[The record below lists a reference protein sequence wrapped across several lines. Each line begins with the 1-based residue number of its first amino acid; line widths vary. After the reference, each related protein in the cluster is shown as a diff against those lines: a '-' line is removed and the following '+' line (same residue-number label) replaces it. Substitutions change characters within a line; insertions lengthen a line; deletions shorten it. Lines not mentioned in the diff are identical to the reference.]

1 MYFLGRSWSPYPAS
15 NASVF
20 YTKMDVEHVCLYT
33 HITINIC
40 WKSYGWIMK
49 AKARFWHWCYY
60 VQCHGCKGTS
70 HNEHDILCHLGDN
83 RENSIFLHCRNGVQA
98 TLVTLPVAFYL
109 FSAWWRLR
117 KKHIWN
123 MNSMQTC
130 RYVIIV
136 RINCFLPKEKHS
148 VYEECQVSV
157 AGKERLWEDDTLL
170 E

>member
-1 MYFLGRSWSPYPAS
+1 
-15 NASVF
+15 
-20 YTKMDVEHVCLYT
+20 MDVEHVCLYT

-40 WKSYGWIMK
+40 WKNYGWITK

-60 VQCHGCKGTS
+60 VHVMGVKVPVTMNMIYSVIWRTTEKTQSFHIVKM
-70 HNEHDILCHLGDN
+70 
-83 RENSIFLHCRNGVQA
+83 VQA

-117 KKHIWN
+117 KKHTWN

-136 RINCFLPKEKHS
+136 RINCFPPKEKHS
-148 VYEECQVSV
+148 VYQECQVSV
-157 AGKERLWEDDTLL
+157 AGKERLWEDDTEL